1 VSWKVKLAILVSLL
15 AAGLQL
21 YQPERSNP
29 PSNPGGS
36 FEAVARPAP
45 ELANVLRRACYD
57 CHSNET
63 RWPWYSRVSPV
74 SWLIARDVRRG
85 RAHLNFSE
93 WNRLSPQAA
102 QHKLREA
109 CEEVRAGEMPLALY
123 RWFHSEARLS
133 AADADWICAAS
144 KAP

>member
-1 VSWKVKLAILVSLL
+1 MGGKVNLAILVILS

-21 YQPERSNP
+21 YQPDRSNP
-29 PSNPGGS
+29 PSNPAAS

-45 ELANVLRRACYD
+45 ELADVLRRTCYD

-85 RAHLNFSE
+85 RARLNFSE
-93 WNRLSPQAA
+93 WDRLSPQAA

-123 RWFHSEARLS
+123 RWIHPEARLS
-133 AADADWICAAS
+133 ATDADPICAAS
-144 KAP
+144 KSP

>member
-1 VSWKVKLAILVSLL
+1 MGWKVKLAIVVISL
-15 AAGLQL
+15 AAGSQL
-21 YQPERSNP
+21 FQPERSNP
-29 PSNPGGS
+29 RFDPGAT
-36 FEAVARPAP
+36 FEAVARPSP
-45 ELANVLRRACYD
+45 EVGDLLRRACYD

-93 WNRLSPQAA
+93 WNRLSTQAA
-102 QHKLREA
+102 QHKLSEA
-109 CEEVRAGEMPLALY
+109 CEEVRTGEMPPALY
-123 RWFHSEARLS
+123 RWVHPEARLS
-133 AADADWICAAS
+133 AADADRVCAAF